1 MRNRE
6 NHIHFI
12 NPSKN
17 CPVTTESF
25 VSYYTTRF
33 ESDLRT
39 FYDISNDFGDRTY
52 PFVLEMPCRVTN
64 LRRKDM
70 VWDDLNHY
78 YMFSAAVF
86 YMSMCTQI
94 IGRMYGWHQMENFM
108 RASGWPML
116 SCGMGGLMHP
126 IQVMLESELYPI
138 SSDDS
143 YTETLLNAGKYLKKD
158 FLDFMKKGAR
168 CLNRSAHDCLVGTVE
183 TNDLSE
189 LFDKQ
194 QILYCEWIKNPET
207 MYEGNYVAYPMDHI
221 EKVQMH
227 EYLKEFREDVPKWLT
242 DYRTGDK
249 VSFDEFMKCRVGYYP
264 GAEFDGNLVKIG
276 NKSHSVHCFLHAD
289 YGVSR
294 EEIEMHLAKE
304 GCLAGYHSIGRVDWS
319 DAIHID
325 GHLGFRKLEP
335 YCFMVGFERNSDKDD
350 SWGAVRLSV
359 TFLLADGSKAY

>member
-6 NHIHFI
+6 THIHFI
-12 NPSKN
+12 NPSKD

-39 FYDISNDFGDRTY
+39 FYDITNDFGDRTY

-126 IQVMLESELYPI
+126 IQVMWESELYPI
-138 SSDDS
+138 CSDDS
-143 YTETLLNAGKYLKKD
+143 YSETLLNAGKYLKKD
-158 FLDFMKKGAR
+158 FLDFMKKGVR
-168 CLNRSAHDCLVGTVE
+168 CLNRSAHNALVDAVDING
-183 TNDLSE
+183 LSV

-194 QILYCEWIKNPET
+194 EMLYCEWIRNRET
-207 MYEGNYVAYPMDHI
+207 KYESIYVAYP
-221 EKVQMH
+221 
-227 EYLKEFREDVPKWLT
+227 KE
-242 DYRTGDK
+242 
-249 VSFDEFMKCRVGYYP
+249 
-264 GAEFDGNLVKIG
+264 A
-276 NKSHSVHCFLHAD
+276 
-289 YGVSR
+289 
-294 EEIEMHLAKE
+294 
-304 GCLAGYHSIGRVDWS
+304 
-319 DAIHID
+319 
-325 GHLGFRKLEP
+325 
-335 YCFMVGFERNSDKDD
+335 
-350 SWGAVRLSV
+350 
-359 TFLLADGSKAY
+359 

>member
-1 MRNRE
+1 MTMRNRE

-126 IQVMLESELYPI
+126 IQVMWESELYPI

-143 YTETLLNAGKYLKKD
+143 YTETLLNAGK
-158 FLDFMKKGAR
+158 
-168 CLNRSAHDCLVGTVE
+168 
-183 TNDLSE
+183 
-189 LFDKQ
+189 
-194 QILYCEWIKNPET
+194 
-207 MYEGNYVAYPMDHI
+207 
-221 EKVQMH
+221 
-227 EYLKEFREDVPKWLT
+227 
-242 DYRTGDK
+242 
-249 VSFDEFMKCRVGYYP
+249 
-264 GAEFDGNLVKIG
+264 
-276 NKSHSVHCFLHAD
+276 
-289 YGVSR
+289 
-294 EEIEMHLAKE
+294 
-304 GCLAGYHSIGRVDWS
+304 
-319 DAIHID
+319 
-325 GHLGFRKLEP
+325 
-335 YCFMVGFERNSDKDD
+335 
-350 SWGAVRLSV
+350 
-359 TFLLADGSKAY
+359 